1 MSGESETRK
10 LVVPG
15 ESLPSGVEVREPYVV
30 EVEGIRVATVMGV
43 LDLHGVK
50 PSFIPLQAIY
60 VPKPG
65 DIIIGLV
72 QSIGVMNWHVDINSP
87 YVAVLNAQDFLG
99 RPYNPVTD
107 DLSQYLSVGD
117 YVKAKVVA
125 FDRSRSPILTLQ
137 DKGLG
142 KITDGKIVEIQ
153 AAKIPRVIGRKR
165 SMISMLEEEVGCRI
179 FAAVNGRIH
188 IKCDDQERESILV
201 LAIKMI
207 EREAHRAGLTARVQ
221 EYIQELK
228 KVKGVE

>member
-1 MSGESETRK
+1 MSEEAKTRK

-15 ESLPSGVEVREPYVV
+15 ERLPDEVELKEPYVV
-30 EVEGIRVATVMGV
+30 EVEGARVATVMGV
-43 LDLHGVK
+43 LDLHGEK
-50 PSFIPLQAIY
+50 PSFIPLQTVY

-65 DIIIGLV
+65 DVVIGMI
-72 QSIGVMNWHVDINSP
+72 QSIGVMNWQVDINSP

-99 RPYNPVTD
+99 RPYNPLTD
-107 DLSQYLSVGD
+107 DLSQYLNIGD

-125 FDRSRSPILTLQ
+125 FDRSRSPILTVQ

-142 KITDGKIVEIQ
+142 KITEGKIVEIQ
-153 AAKIPRVIGRKR
+153 AAKIPRVIGKKR
-165 SMISMLEEEVGCRI
+165 SMITMLQEELGCDI

-188 IKCDDQERESILV
+188 IKCADSERESILV

-207 EREAHRAGLTARVQ
+207 EREAHTVGLTARVQ